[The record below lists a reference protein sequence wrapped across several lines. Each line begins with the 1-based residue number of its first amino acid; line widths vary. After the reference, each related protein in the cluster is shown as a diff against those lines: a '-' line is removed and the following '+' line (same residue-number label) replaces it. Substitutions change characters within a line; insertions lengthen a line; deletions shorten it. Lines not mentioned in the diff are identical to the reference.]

1 MGSSIELRIRSIVS
15 FLQIS
20 LGVLLFITGL
30 ILYLTPPGRSY
41 EYVFLFSRGTW
52 RYWHQILGFFLAGSS
67 LVHIYFNF
75 RALKVLVRRLLS

>member
-20 LGVLLFITGL
+20 LGVLLFLTGL
-30 ILYLTPPGRSY
+30 ILYLTPSGR
-41 EYVFLFSRGTW
+41 FSEHTLSLTRDAW
-52 RYWHQILGFFLAGSS
+52 RYWHHILGFSLAGSS

-75 RALKVLVRRLLS
+75 RALKVLMRRLLS